1 MSQGLTLIEQFTEM
15 LVAERGAAANTVAAY
30 RRDLE
35 GLLEFAG
42 KKSLLKLTKADLEN
56 FLSTLAG
63 EGLSASSQARKL
75 SAIRQFYHFLYGEE
89 LRGDDPA
96 VNLTSPKLGR
106 RLPKTLATGSIDKL
120 LAAAAKDKSAE
131 GVRMTAMLEL
141 VYGAGLRVSELVSL
155 KLSAVQLRQSKVL
168 DFLLVRGKGSK
179 ERLVPLGTK
188 AQSALE
194 DYLNVRQYFLGK
206 NEKSAF
212 LFPYARADGYIT
224 RQQFGVMLK
233 KLAMEAGVDP
243 SSISPHKLR
252 HTFASHLLEGGADLR
267 VIQELLGHA
276 DLSTTQIYTHVAKE
290 RLKKLVESHHPLSG
304 KKTSDA

>member
-56 FLSTLAG
+56 FLAELAG

-96 VNLTSPKLGR
+96 VNLTSPRLGR

-120 LAAAAKDKSAE
+120 LAAAVKDKSAE
-131 GVRMTAMLEL
+131 GVRMVAMLEL

-290 RLKKLVESHHPLSG
+290 RLKKLVESHHPLSS